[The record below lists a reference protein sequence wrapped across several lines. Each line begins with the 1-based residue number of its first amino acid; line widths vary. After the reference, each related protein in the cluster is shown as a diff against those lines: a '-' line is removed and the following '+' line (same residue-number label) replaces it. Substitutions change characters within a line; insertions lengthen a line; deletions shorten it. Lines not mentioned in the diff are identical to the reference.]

1 MSTINSYNSSDIA
14 ERIKLMVKE
23 KGISVKDLLS
33 NCDLGIN
40 TISKIANGKDILS
53 KNLAKIADYLDC
65 SVDYLLGRTELINTN
80 QKFNVVSNQLTEQE
94 KSLLLAYRQNPNMQE
109 AVNRLL
115 RTETNITRAVRIAR
129 SSTSTVEV
137 VYDDFSDLDNAPE
150 TDEDL

>member
-1 MSTINSYNSSDIA
+1 MYNSATIA
-14 ERIKLMVKE
+14 EQIKKVAKE
-23 KGISVKDLLS
+23 SNIQLKDMFLVLKL
-33 NCDLGIN
+33 NKN
-40 TISKIANGKDILS
+40 TMYNMYNGSMIKADS
-53 KNLAKIADYLDC
+53 LAKIADYLNC

-80 QKFNVVSNQLTEQE
+80 QKFNVISNQLTEQE

-129 SSTSTVEV
+129 SNTSSVEV